1 MKFSISADVLVVYK
15 TINQRGK
22 TKRKE
27 RQKMKALLFAIHP
40 EHAENGY
47 IKEFGRGAK
56 R

>member
-27 RQKMKALLFAIHP
+27 RQKMKLEEDKRLK
-40 EHAENGY
+40 NGLY
-47 IKEFGRGAK
+47 SRT
-56 R
+56 